1 MAEETRN
8 SVAGQARVESLVQAN
23 QIGSVYLHGASES
36 SGQIPYQLPLEI
48 QHFENR
54 EGEQARV
61 LRATEDWLDGE
72 SVPARPLIISISGLT
87 GVGKTTL
94 GFRLARRFKE
104 SCPDGA
110 LYADLDE
117 GRRDGTA
124 DISDVLRQMLRAL
137 GVPRDEVERSLTAR
151 RRQYLDET
159 RHRRL
164 VVVLD
169 NVRRFEGEAELLMPA
184 SAGSA
189 VVLVGPRTPP
199 DLDPGVAVELPLS
212 PLTEDHAVRLLLR
225 IAGDQT
231 PAADPEAVAELAR
244 LCAGLPAAL
253 RVAGHWVRRHRRR
266 GWARLLAGL
275 TIELQQ
281 NGVPETEPV
290 WNATYHDLGGPARTL
305 YRLLAAEPGPAISPQ
320 AAVALLGTGEDAAEE
335 ALEELEDAGLLDL
348 VPDLDDDRAVRLR
361 MHALVRDHAR
371 RRAAT
376 DGADGE
382 TASGRQRN
390 IFWHLRQAQRADEL
404 AAGERM
410 TFAARMLAL
419 PGTPDV
425 DFPGK
430 TAALH
435 WLHSE
440 RRVLHSC
447 VRVAYDAGLYAESW
461 ALCEP
466 LWTHQLDHPGS
477 AADIDSFTIGREAAL
492 HAEDVP
498 AAIRMRCQ
506 LARPLWESARFAEA
520 GEELKVAVRAAA
532 LLASDDDKYRKLFAS
547 ALEFRGRLQAEQGK
561 WSAAVPDYRHSLRLH
576 QQIENPYGEM
586 LLTYLLGQ
594 ASAGLGE
601 LDRSAEE
608 LGIAHT
614 MARELKRERMTART
628 GFALGQVLL
637 RLGRAAE
644 ARQLYE
650 AALGAAR
657 ERRSLS
663 EQVRVLEALAGLYRE
678 ERDEDTAERYLAAAH
693 ALRSRPTGSP
703 PDPSRP

>member
-1 MAEETRN
+1 MAEETWN
-8 SVAGQARVESLVQAN
+8 SVAGDAQVGSLVQAGH
-23 QIGSVYLHGASES
+23 IGAVHLHGPP
-36 SGQIPYQLPLEI
+36 SGTQRRTPCQLPLEI
-48 QHFENR
+48 RHFEDR
-54 EGEQARV
+54 DGEQARV
-61 LRATEDWLDGE
+61 LRATEDWLGGGPD
-72 SVPARPLIISISGLT
+72 PARPLIISISGLT

-94 GFRLARRFKE
+94 GFRITRPLLE
-104 SCPDGA
+104 SCPDGV
-110 LYADLDE
+110 LHADLDE
-117 GRRDGTA
+117 GRRDGAA
-124 DISDVLRQMLRAL
+124 DIADVLGQMLRAL
-137 GVPRDEVERSLTAR
+137 GVPQDEVERSLTAR

-199 DLDPGVAVELPLS
+199 DFDPGVAVELPLS

-275 TIELQQ
+275 TIELQR

-376 DGADGE
+376 DAADGE
-382 TASGRQRN
+382 AAGGWQRN
-390 IFWHLRQAQRADEL
+390 IRWHLRQAQRADEL
-404 AAGERM
+404 WAGKRM
-410 TFAARMLAL
+410 TLAARVSAL
-419 PGTPDV
+419 PGAPDV
-425 DFPGK
+425 DFQGK
-430 TAALH
+430 TAALR

-440 RRVLHSC
+440 RRVLHAC
-447 VRVAYDAGLYAESW
+447 VRVAHDAGLHAESW

-477 AADIDSFTIGREAAL
+477 ADDIDSFTLGRDAAL
-492 HAEDVP
+492 RAGDLP

-506 LARPLWESARFAEA
+506 LARPLWESERFVEA
-520 GEELKVAVRAAA
+520 GRELDAAVSAAA
-532 LLASDDDKYRKLFAS
+532 LLGSGHQDRKLFAS

-594 ASAGLGE
+594 ASAGLDE
-601 LDRSAEE
+601 LDRSAQE

-628 GFALGQVLL
+628 GFALGRVLL

-650 AALGAAR
+650 AALDAAR

-663 EQVRVLEALAGLYRE
+663 EQVRVLEALGGLYRE
-678 ERDEDTAERYLAAAH
+678 EGDEGTAERYLAAAH

>member
-1 MAEETRN
+1 MAEETGMTRN
-8 SVAGQARVESLVQAN
+8 SVAGKARVGSLVQAEH
-23 QIGSVYLHGASES
+23 IGSVHLHGPP
-36 SGQIPYQLPLEI
+36 SGAQGRTPCQLPVEI

-61 LRATEDWLDGE
+61 HRATEDWCAGGPD
-72 SVPARPLIISISGLT
+72 PARPLIVSVSGLA

-94 GFRLARRFKE
+94 GFRIARRLLE
-104 SCPDGA
+104 SCPDGV

-124 DISDVLRQMLRAL
+124 DIADVLRQMLRSL
-137 GVPRDEVERSLTAR
+137 DGSGDEVGLSLAER

-189 VVLVGPRTPP
+189 VVLVGRRTPA
-199 DLDPGVAVELPLS
+199 DLDPGVAVELPLR
-212 PLTEDHAVRLLLR
+212 PLTEEHAVRLLLR
-225 IAGDQT
+225 IAGDPA

-253 RVAGHWVRRHRRR
+253 RVAGRWVRRHRRR
-266 GWARLLAGL
+266 GWARMLAGL

-290 WNATYHDLGGPARTL
+290 WNATYHDLGAPARTL
-305 YRLLAAEPGPAISPQ
+305 YRLLAAEPGPGISPQ
-320 AAVALLGTGEDAAEE
+320 AAVALLGAGEDTAEE
-335 ALEELEDAGLLDL
+335 ALEELEDAGLLDI

-361 MHALVRDHAR
+361 MHSLVRAHAL

-376 DGADGE
+376 DAADGE
-382 TASGRQRN
+382 AAGGRQRN
-390 IFWHLRQAQRADEL
+390 IRWHLRQAQRADEL
-404 AAGERM
+404 WAGERM
-410 TFAARMLAL
+410 TLAARVAAL
-419 PGTPDV
+419 PDAPDV
-425 DFPGK
+425 DFRGK
-430 TAALH
+430 PAALH

-477 AADIDSFTIGREAAL
+477 ADDIDSFTIGRDAAL
-492 HAEDVP
+492 RAEDLP
-498 AAIRMRCQ
+498 AAVRMRCQ
-506 LARPLWESARFAEA
+506 LARKLWESERFTEA
-520 GEELKVAVRAAA
+520 GEELETAVSAAA
-532 LLASDDDKYRKLFAS
+532 LLVEREDKHRKLYAS
-547 ALEFRGRLQAEQGK
+547 ALEFRGRLQAERGK
-561 WSAAVPDYRHSLRLH
+561 WTEAVPDYRRSLSLH

-594 ASAGLGE
+594 ASAGMDE
-601 LDRSAEE
+601 LDRSVEE
-608 LGIAHT
+608 LRRAHA
-614 MARELKRERMTART
+614 MARELQRERMTART
-628 GFALGQVLL
+628 GFALGRVLL

-644 ARQLYE
+644 ARPLYE
-650 AALGAAR
+650 AALDAAR
-657 ERRSLS
+657 ERRSPS
-663 EQVRVLEALAGLYRE
+663 EQVRVLEALAGLHRE
-678 ERDEDTAERYLAAAH
+678 EGDEEAAEQCLAAAR
-693 ALRSRPTGSP
+693 ALRSRP
-703 PDPSRP
+703 